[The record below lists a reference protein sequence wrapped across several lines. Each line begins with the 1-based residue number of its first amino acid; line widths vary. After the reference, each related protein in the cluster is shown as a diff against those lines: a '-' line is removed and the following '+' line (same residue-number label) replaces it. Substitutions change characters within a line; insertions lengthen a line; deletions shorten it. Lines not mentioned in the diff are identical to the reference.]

1 MNTRNYVEKLMYPY
15 LDGTATSGK
24 APLRRTNYGSLRSM
38 KFEGPL
44 LYSYA
49 TIIAAVDRANK
60 ILYLSSRKYSQT
72 TTRQQKDVTP
82 IAEKERFRVIHVSNI
97 TDYAQAVINQ

>member
-1 MNTRNYVEKLMYPY
+1 MYPY

-24 APLRRTNYGSLRSM
+24 APLHRTDYGSHRSM

-44 LYSYA
+44 LYSYS

-72 TTRQQKDVTP
+72 TTRQQKDVTL

>member
-1 MNTRNYVEKLMYPY
+1 MNTRNCVEKLMYPY

-24 APLRRTNYGSLRSM
+24 APLRRTDYGSLRSM

-44 LYSYA
+44 LYSYS
-49 TIIAAVDRANK
+49 TIIAAVGRANK

-72 TTRQQKDVTP
+72 TTRQQKDVTL